1 MRVNPRY
8 AVGLLLAVA
17 SVLWWAVDM
26 AVLQPLTEPAG
37 PWSEVL
43 PEDNTYWARDLRFTA
58 LIGIVLGL
66 VLAAGG
72 QRVPTRLAALLG
84 VGWLLADLAVDR
96 SDLEGW
102 AHVAPLAIAGCAVLA
117 GTVLLLRRWHGDD
130 VDEVAAR
137 RTLLV
142 CACVAAVLAV
152 FGAGVESPTDRE
164 PQLTWAGLT
173 TGVLMLA
180 LTLSCALAAAG
191 SATRARRWLTAGL
204 ALAGLAGLT
213 ATRLLPPD
221 PRVLPMWATAVLLL
235 TGITLLAWDHVDGR
249 PRWGRHVLAAVSIA
263 VGLPVLVI
271 IMVTV
276 TNAVPIGPVLTALSG
291 NISISDADSDVLISL
306 VGLVAGLV
314 IGVFLARQI
323 GLGYSADR
331 RHAEPGQPVGKA
343 GQDSL

>member
-8 AVGLLLAVA
+8 GVGLLLAAA
-17 SVLWWAVDM
+17 SVLWWAVGM

-37 PWSEVL
+37 PWSEML
-43 PEDNTYWARDLRFTA
+43 PGKNTYWARDLRFTA
-58 LIGIVLGL
+58 LIGVVLGL

-72 QRVPTRLAALLG
+72 QRVPTRIAALLG

-102 AHVAPLAIAGCAVLA
+102 AYVAPLAVAGCAVLA
-117 GTVLLLRRWHGDD
+117 GTVLLLRRRAGDQ

-164 PQLTWAGLT
+164 PELTWAGLT

-180 LTLSCALAAAG
+180 LSCALAAAG
-191 SATRARRWLTAGL
+191 SVTRARRWLTAVL
-204 ALAGLAGLT
+204 PVAGLAALT

-221 PRVLPMWATAVLLL
+221 PRVLAMWATAVLLL
-235 TGITLLAWDHVDGR
+235 TGITLLAWDHPDGR

-276 TNAVPIGPVLTALSG
+276 TGSVPIGPVLTALSG
-291 NISISDADSDVLISL
+291 NISISDADSDVLISV

-323 GLGYSADR
+323 RLGCSADR
-331 RHAEPGQPVGKA
+331 RDAEPGQPVGKA

>member
-8 AVGLLLAVA
+8 GVGLLLAAA
-17 SVLWWAVDM
+17 SVLWWAVGM

-43 PEDNTYWARDLRFTA
+43 PGNNTYWARDLRFTA
-58 LIGIVLGL
+58 LIAIVLGL

-72 QRVPTRLAALLG
+72 RRVPTRIAALLG
-84 VGWLLADLAVDR
+84 VGWLLADVAVDR

-102 AHVAPLAIAGCAVLA
+102 AYVAPLAIAGCAVLA
-117 GTVLLLRRWHGDD
+117 GAVLLLRRRPGDD

-191 SATRARRWLTAGL
+191 SVTGARRWLTAGL
-204 ALAGLAGLT
+204 AMAGLAGLT

-235 TGITLLAWDHVDGR
+235 TGITLLAWDHPDGR
-249 PRWGRHVLAAVSIA
+249 PHWGRHVLAGVSIA

-271 IMVTV
+271 ILVTV
-276 TNAVPIGPVLTALSG
+276 TNLVPIGPVMTALSG
-291 NISISDADSDVLISL
+291 NISISDADSDVLVSM

-323 GLGYSADR
+323 GLGYSADC
-331 RHAEPGQPVGKA
+331 RHSEPGQPVGKA

>member
-8 AVGLLLAVA
+8 GVGLLLAAA
-17 SVLWWAVDM
+17 SVLWWAVGM

-37 PWSEVL
+37 PWSEML
-43 PEDNTYWARDLRFTA
+43 PGKNTYWARDLRFTA
-58 LIGIVLGL
+58 LIGVVLGL

-72 QRVPTRLAALLG
+72 QRVPTRIAALLG

-102 AHVAPLAIAGCAVLA
+102 AYVAPLAVAGCAVLA
-117 GTVLLLRRWHGDD
+117 GTVLLLRRRAGDQ

-164 PQLTWAGLT
+164 PELTWAGLT

-180 LTLSCALAAAG
+180 LSCALAAAG
-191 SATRARRWLTAGL
+191 SVTRARRWLTAVL
-204 ALAGLAGLT
+204 PVAGLAALT

-221 PRVLPMWATAVLLL
+221 PRVLAMWATAVLLL
-235 TGITLLAWDHVDGR
+235 TGITLLAWDHPDGR

-276 TNAVPIGPVLTALSG
+276 TESVPIGPVLTALSG
-291 NISISDADSDVLISL
+291 NISISDADSDVLISV

-323 GLGYSADR
+323 RLGCSADR
-331 RHAEPGQPVGKA
+331 RDAEPGQPVGKA